1 MQAMQSSFSTPG
13 FPLRKLQGEERIARV
28 FICDDDP
35 DFSHELALGLS
46 GSGFETQTLS
56 RKIAP
61 GLALE
66 RFAPQILL
74 LDIFMPPPDGFEVLN
89 LLHENP
95 ALRDTSLI
103 LMSGAGTGLLDVAA
117 RFCLAR
123 KLRLA
128 ATFEKPLDLAAIIR
142 TCQAHTADA

>member
-1 MQAMQSSFSTPG
+1 MQGMQSSFSRALFPCRKSPG
-13 FPLRKLQGEERIARV
+13 EGCLPRI

-35 DFSHELALGLS
+35 DFSFELATGLS
-46 GSGFETQTLS
+46 SSGFETTTLS
-56 RKIAP
+56 DMGSPVQAF
-61 GLALE
+61 A
-66 RFAPQILL
+66 RFVPQILM

-95 ALRDTSLI
+95 ALKNTPLI

-123 KLRLA
+123 GLCLI
-128 ATFEKPLDLAAIIR
+128 ATFEKPLDLGAIIR
-142 TCQAHTADA
+142 ICRAHTAGA